1 MPMSPQVMSLLRK
14 LSINTWLRAHGKF
27 VRPELTKKQKQE
39 LKECFDLIDLD
50 GSGAIDSDELLTAFN
65 VLGMHVKRSEVDRML
80 DEVDEDKSGE
90 VEYPEF
96 VQIMTTKLDSQS
108 KEDLEEEA
116 KPKVQPLPFQLL
128 AQAYRRKKMMEA
140 VMGGDKAAQQRL
152 RAKADEA
159 ESERLA
165 VLAAM
170 EAEKQ
175 NPALAYKE
183 PGRVDLQQQSPDLR
197 KFTSFNLFQKAQL
210 RKMDA
215 GFPVYIADN
224 IDQDV
229 RDALLGVHEVPKF
242 TIKREKPPLVKS
254 SHLPCGRELRPFT
267 LSQHIRE
274 VYQAELIDVKKR
286 RAAVRHRP
294 VLEQQMI
301 HLKALKSIQEI
312 AERNNRRLFRSAS
325 RCGFETAA
333 GSNKFNK
340 AKYFRSA
347 SSMETRLY

>member
-1 MPMSPQVMSLLRK
+1 
-14 LSINTWLRAHGKF
+14 
-27 VRPELTKKQKQE
+27 
-39 LKECFDLIDLD
+39 
-50 GSGAIDSDELLTAFN
+50 
-65 VLGMHVKRSEVDRML
+65 MHVKRSEVDRML

-183 PGRVDLQQQSPDLR
+183 PGRVDLQQQ
-197 KFTSFNLFQKAQL
+197 KAQL

-294 VLEQQMI
+294 VLEQQMT

-333 GSNKFNK
+333 GSTKFNK

>member
-1 MPMSPQVMSLLRK
+1 
-14 LSINTWLRAHGKF
+14 
-27 VRPELTKKQKQE
+27 
-39 LKECFDLIDLD
+39 
-50 GSGAIDSDELLTAFN
+50 
-65 VLGMHVKRSEVDRML
+65 MHVKRSEVDRML

-183 PGRVDLQQQSPDLR
+183 PGRVDLQQQ
-197 KFTSFNLFQKAQL
+197 KAQL

-286 RAAVRHRP
+286 RAAVRYIDWTYLFLHDTDETRMQIVP
-294 VLEQQMI
+294 GPPQASAGAADDPSQGFEIHPRDCREEQPEALPFGFEVWLRDGCWQHQVQQGEVFQISVQHGNQIVLTQI
-301 HLKALKSIQEI
+301 TRKALATSISNPADWNHCLRIKAIRCWHAPRALYQ
-312 AERNNRRLFRSAS
+312 RHRSLV
-325 RCGFETAA
+325 RG
-333 GSNKFNK
+333 K
-340 AKYFRSA
+340 AIKVW
-347 SSMETRLY
+347 TV